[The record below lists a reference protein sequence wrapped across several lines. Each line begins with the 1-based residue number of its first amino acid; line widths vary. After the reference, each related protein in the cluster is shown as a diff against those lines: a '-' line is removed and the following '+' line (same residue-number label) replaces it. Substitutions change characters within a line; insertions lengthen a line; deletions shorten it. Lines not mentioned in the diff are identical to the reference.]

1 MAPALEIVLVK
12 ATEAY
17 VQDQSVI
24 NPMLEQLAATKGASG
39 IYHGLAP
46 EDGTLVL
53 FVVWDAITDHHALMA
68 DKVRYGALGAAFA
81 RAADLSTANMF
92 HVYLDHLAFL
102 DAPLVSFVHALP
114 KAGVGADALAGPLAA
129 LNARPV
135 PAGGRPG
142 GGAKAVEKD
151 EFVELYGWDDVK
163 AFEEA
168 SGQQEVKQL
177 LQQFSEVAEVAKKGR
192 LQVVAYKKYQA

>member
-1 MAPALEIVLVK
+1 M
-12 ATEAY
+12 
-17 VQDQSVI
+17 
-24 NPMLEQLAATKGASG
+24 
-39 IYHGLAP
+39 
-46 EDGTLVL
+46 
-53 FVVWDAITDHHALMA
+53 DHHALMA

-92 HVYLDHLAFL
+92 HVYLDRLAFL

-114 KAGVGADALAGPLAA
+114 KAGKGADALAAPLAA

-163 AFEEA
+163 VRWPGLWRGGSADRWRIRPSRPRA
-168 SGQQEVKQL
+168 
-177 LQQFSEVAEVAKKGR
+177 GR
-192 LQVVAYKKYQA
+192 QR